1 MTRHI
6 QINTAL
12 WDRWIDYQAEN
23 AVWSFDELVKQ
34 LLIEHFRQADLMKES
49 IQEQEGKKKG
59 KKNKNV

>member
-1 MTRHI
+1 MTRYI

-12 WDRWIDYQAEN
+12 WDRWLDYQAEN

-34 LLIEHFRQADLMKES
+34 LLIEHFRQADIMKES
-49 IQEQEGKKKG
+49 IQEQERKKG